1 MEESLR
7 KIIHIDMD
15 AFYASVEQRDFP
27 ELRGKAIAV
36 GGGEKRGVTT
46 TASYE
51 ARKFGV
57 RSAMPGWQAIKL
69 CPELIFVKP
78 RFEVYREVSRQ
89 IRSIFFEYTDLVE
102 PMALDEAYLD
112 VNVNK
117 KNMAIA
123 TDIAREIRQKILEVT
138 QLTASAG
145 VSYNKFL
152 AKMASGEKKPNGLTV
167 IKPHQAAAFIENLP
181 IEKFYGVGKVTASKT
196 QGFGIHKGSDLLT
209 WSKADLV
216 SLFGKAGNYYFDIA
230 RGIDHR
236 NVEPYRPRKS
246 YAVER
251 TMDENLTELND
262 IHDYIDGIVDKLYRG
277 LEKSQYFGKTLTLK
291 FRNRDFVTRTR
302 AASRPHV
309 IQTADELRAVAH
321 QLVNDNASLMTDV
334 RLLGLTISNAPETE
348 EGPTGQMRLPL

>member
-1 MEESLR
+1 
-7 KIIHIDMD
+7 MD

-69 CPELIFVKP
+69 CPDLIFVKP
-78 RFEVYREVSRQ
+78 RFEVYREVSKQ

-112 VNVNK
+112 VTVNK

-123 TDIAREIRQKILEVT
+123 TDIAKEIRQKIFEAT

-152 AKMASGEKKPNGLTV
+152 AKMASGVQKPNGLTV
-167 IKPHQAAAFIENLP
+167 IKPHQAAAFIENLA
-181 IEKFYGVGKVTASKT
+181 IEKFYGVGKVTAAKM
-196 QGFGIHKGSDLLT
+196 QGFGIHKGSDLLKWT
-209 WSKADLV
+209 KADLV
-216 SLFGKAGNYYFDIA
+216 SLFGKAGHYYYDIA

-236 NVEPYRPRKS
+236 SVEPDRPRKS

-251 TMDENLTELND
+251 TLDENLTELHD
-262 IHDYIDGIVDKLYRG
+262 IHNYIDGLVDKLFRG
-277 LEKSQYFGKTLTLK
+277 LEKSNYYGKTLTLK

-302 AASRPHV
+302 AVSRPYV
-309 IQTADELRAVAH
+309 IQAADELRVLAH

-334 RLLGLTISNAPETE
+334 RLLGLTISNAPEIQ
-348 EGPTGQMRLPL
+348 EGQSGQMRLPL

>member
-1 MEESLR
+1 
-7 KIIHIDMD
+7 
-15 AFYASVEQRDFP
+15 
-27 ELRGKAIAV
+27 
-36 GGGEKRGVTT
+36 
-46 TASYE
+46 
-51 ARKFGV
+51 
-57 RSAMPGWQAIKL
+57 
-69 CPELIFVKP
+69 
-78 RFEVYREVSRQ
+78 
-89 IRSIFFEYTDLVE
+89 
-102 PMALDEAYLD
+102 
-112 VNVNK
+112 
-117 KNMAIA
+117 MAIA

-181 IEKFYGVGKVTASKT
+181 IEKFYGVGKVTASKM

-291 FRNRDFVTRTR
+291 FRNPDFVTRTR

>member
-1 MEESLR
+1 
-7 KIIHIDMD
+7 MD

-69 CPELIFVKP
+69 CPDLIFVKP
-78 RFEVYREVSRQ
+78 RFEVYREVSKQ

-112 VNVNK
+112 VTVNK

-123 TDIAREIRQKILEVT
+123 TDIAKEIRQKIFEAT

-152 AKMASGEKKPNGLTV
+152 AKMASGVQKPNGLTV
-167 IKPHQAAAFIENLP
+167 IKPHQAAAFIENLA
-181 IEKFYGVGKVTASKT
+181 IEKFYGVGKVTAAKM
-196 QGFGIHKGSDLLT
+196 QGFGIHKGSDLLKWT
-209 WSKADLV
+209 KADLV
-216 SLFGKAGNYYFDIA
+216 SLFGKAGHYYYDIA

-236 NVEPYRPRKS
+236 SVEPDRPRKS

-251 TMDENLTELND
+251 TLDENLTELHD
-262 IHDYIDGIVDKLYRG
+262 IHNYIDGLVDKLFRG
-277 LEKSQYFGKTLTLK
+277 LEKSNYYGKTLTLK

-302 AASRPHV
+302 AVSRPYV
-309 IQTADELRAVAH
+309 IQAADELRVLAH

-334 RLLGLTISNAPETE
+334 RLLGLTISNAPDIQ
-348 EGPTGQMRLPL
+348 EGQSGQMRLPL